1 VSKESLRHEVV
12 GLEDLV
18 NVGAVNTNSDS
29 HHHVLRSLNNL
40 AVDSKEVRS
49 LEGLETKVVVGE
61 ISVVND
67 GRV

>member
-1 VSKESLRHEVV
+1 MSKESLRHEVV

-18 NVGAVNTNSDS
+18 NVGTVDANSDT
-29 HHHVLRSLNNL
+29 HHHVLGSLNNL

-61 ISVVND
+61 VSVVND
-67 GRV
+67 